1 MEWDKKLPSRLNR
14 RRISKKA
21 HLTGQ
26 VGPVGQAGS
35 TRLISQAEGGL
46 LAGIFYF
53 RSRLKAPILVGLIV
67 KIDYDCVI

>member
-1 MEWDKKLPSRLNR
+1 MKWDEKIPSRLNR

-26 VGPVGQAGS
+26 VGQAGS